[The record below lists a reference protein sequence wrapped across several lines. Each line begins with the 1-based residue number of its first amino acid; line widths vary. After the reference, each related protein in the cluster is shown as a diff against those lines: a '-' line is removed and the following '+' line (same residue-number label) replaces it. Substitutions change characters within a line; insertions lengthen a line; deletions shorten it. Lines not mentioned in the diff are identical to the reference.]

1 MRRVN
6 VAFWLLGLCV
16 FGVFA
21 YINWRYVD
29 VQFLE
34 YTMGDEFPQFL
45 QLQKMYEALLEHDIK
60 NFFAFEFYNYGFLWY
75 VANLIVV
82 LPFKIFPNYELA
94 IYAPRMLN
102 AFFAIALLAMIYK
115 IARLYLS
122 PKLSLL
128 FCVFAVAMP
137 GFWKVGYTF
146 KPDTFQALLLLCC
159 VYYLCRDN
167 FAFGRFYRYG
177 IVLFGLA
184 LGAAKFQAVM
194 FLPLVYGYI
203 FYLFATS
210 PDVRTLLQVVKKS
223 ALATLAIFVLWIVTN
238 PYLLHPRGF
247 LAWLSMF
254 RGNMNSNATNH
265 GSYIDVGIAQK
276 IFEVVDFYYFALVVF
291 CVLVLVCA
299 MLSFR
304 ALQILLGR
312 ARQDWQRYDVF
323 IPIAL
328 SFAISMLYLF
338 VQVNKAWEVYYFS
351 SICFGILLF
360 IPFVLA
366 LNAAFTESRARS
378 KGALAKIA
386 LGGGA
391 FSMLIALE
399 IFGGIY
405 NHAYARVLEKYPR
418 DLQAI
423 YEQSDK
429 LATLLAPYFEAME
442 PPFTL
447 LIDTPLAYLRFG
459 LEPKHIYR
467 PYGRLNPEGFVY
479 EEWSKKPHTFPFVPK
494 DFIILRKDSAFF
506 SESKRPHIISQDL
519 EQSLHTLKELQAG
532 TLPYEKILD
541 TEDFVVFKNLNTSH
555 KGAEYGQ
562 K

>member
-1 MRRVN
+1 M
-6 VAFWLLGLCV
+6 AKGFWI
-16 FGVFA
+16 FGIIIFGIFA

-45 QLQKMYEALLEHDIK
+45 QLQKMYEAMLGHNIK
-60 NFFAFEFYNYGFLWY
+60 QFFAFEFYNYGFLWY

-82 LPFKIFPNYELA
+82 LPFKIFPNYEMA
-94 IYAPRMLN
+94 IYVPRMLN
-102 AFFAIALLAMIYK
+102 ALFAIALLAMIYK
-115 IARLYLS
+115 IARLYLNPRNS
-122 PKLSLL
+122 FLL
-128 FCVFAVAMP
+128 CVFVVAMP

-159 VYYLCRDN
+159 VYYLCKDS

-177 IVLFGLA
+177 IMFFGLA

-203 FYLFATS
+203 FYLFATNPS
-210 PDVRTLLQVVKKS
+210 VRTLLQVIKKG
-223 ALATLAIFVLWIVTN
+223 ALATLGIFALWILTN

-254 RGNMNSNATNH
+254 EGNMNSNATNH
-265 GSYIDVGIAQK
+265 GSYIDVSITQK
-276 IFEVVDFYYFALVVF
+276 LFEVVDFYYFEIVVF

-299 MLSFR
+299 MLCFR
-304 ALQILLGR
+304 ALQIPLGR
-312 ARQDWQRYDVF
+312 ARQDWRQHYVF

-338 VQVNKAWEVYYFS
+338 VKVNKTWEIYYFS

-366 LNAAFTESRARS
+366 CKDLESRVASDTTESKRRNHI
-378 KGALAKIA
+378 KIA

-405 NHAYARVLEKYPR
+405 NHAYARVFEKYPR
-418 DLQAI
+418 DLHAI
-423 YEQSDK
+423 YEKSDK
-429 LATLLAPYFEAME
+429 LAKLLAPHFEAMQ

-467 PYGRLNPEGFVY
+467 PYGYLNSESFVY
-479 EEWSKKPHTFPFVPK
+479 EQWSKKPHTLPFVPK
-494 DFIILRKDSAFF
+494 DFIILRKDSTFF
-506 SESKRPHIISQDL
+506 DKSKRPKTISQNL
-519 EQSLHTLKELQAG
+519 AQSLQTLQNLQTGA
-532 TLPYEKILD
+532 LPYAKIID
-541 TEDFVVFKNLNTSH
+541 TEDFVVFKNLDTSH
-555 KGAEYGQ
+555 KGAEYE
-562 K
+562 